1 VKSQSLQSDLNSPEW
16 LRATFR
22 LLVYLASRWRSL
34 ILRVAIL
41 VVVAGAFTALL
52 LPNIYTAT
60 VVLLPPQQ
68 GSSSGAA
75 LLAQLGSLG
84 SLATMGSGGLGIKN
98 PNDLQVSLLKSESV
112 ENAMVHRF
120 HLDDQYHKHYLSKAR
135 KYWEKETHIDNGLKD
150 GLIRLDVDDRDPRRA
165 AELANGWVE
174 EYKRFSS
181 TLAVT
186 EAQQRRLFF
195 EQELKLAR
203 EELTRAEESLKQTEQ
218 RTGVIQLDGQAHA
231 MIESAAVLRGQIAVR
246 EVEIRGLRTFSTEQ
260 NPDLVRA
267 EQELASLEG
276 QLAQMD
282 VNSRGRAGDL
292 VAPKGSVTD
301 AGLDYARG
309 LREVKY
315 RETVYELLMRQYEV
329 ARVDEAREGAPVQVV
344 DPANVPDRP
353 SSFYRWWVFL
363 GALLLSVP
371 IAFLCAFSIEVY
383 SALRRGTLLSNWS
396 GVFAGGPAE
405 AAR

>member
-1 VKSQSLQSDLNSPEW
+1 MQTELNMPEW
-16 LRATFR
+16 LRSTFR
-22 LLVYLASRWRSL
+22 LLAYLASCWRVL
-34 ILRVAIL
+34 ILRVAI
-41 VVVAGAFTALL
+41 VVIVAGSFTALL

-84 SLATMGSGGLGIKN
+84 SLASMGANGLGIKN
-98 PNDLQVSLLKSESV
+98 PNDLQVSLLMSESV

-120 HLDDQYHKHYLSKAR
+120 RLDEQYHKRYLSKAR
-135 KYWEKETHIDNGLKD
+135 KKWERETHIDSGLKD
-150 GLIRLDVDDRDPRRA
+150 GLIRLEVEDRDPRRA

-174 EYKRFSS
+174 EYKRFNS

-186 EAQQRRLFF
+186 EAQQRRQFF
-195 EQELKLAR
+195 DQELKSAR
-203 EELTRAEESLKQTEQ
+203 EELTHAEDSLKQTEQ
-218 RTGVIQLDGQAHA
+218 RTGVIQMDGQAHA

-246 EVEIRGLRTFSTEQ
+246 EVEIRGLRSFATEQ

-282 VNSRGRAGDL
+282 VNSQGRAGDL

-301 AGLDYARG
+301 AGLDYARA

-344 DPANVPDRP
+344 DPASVPDRP

-371 IAFLCAFSIEVY
+371 IAFICAFSFEAYAAV
-383 SALRRGTLLSNWS
+383 RRGTLLSSWS
-396 GVFAGGPAE
+396 SEFTSESVE
-405 AAR
+405 ASR

>member
-1 VKSQSLQSDLNSPEW
+1 MPEW
-16 LRATFR
+16 LRGTLR
-22 LLVYLASRWRSL
+22 LVLYLASRWRVL
-34 ILRVAIL
+34 IWRVVIL
-41 VVVAGAFTALL
+41 MIVAGAFTALL
-52 LPNIYTAT
+52 LPNVYKAT

-68 GSSSGAA
+68 GSSAGAA
-75 LLAQLGSLG
+75 LLAQLGSMS
-84 SLATMGSGGLGIKN
+84 SLAAMGANGLGIKN

-112 ENAMVHRF
+112 ENAMVRRF
-120 HLDDQYHKHYLSKAR
+120 HLDEEYHKHYLSKAR
-135 KYWEKETHIDNGLKD
+135 KKWESETHIDNGLKD
-150 GLIRLDVDDRDPRRA
+150 GLIRLDVEDSDPRRA

-174 EYKRFSS
+174 EYKRFNS

-195 EQELKLAR
+195 EQELKVAR
-203 EELTRAEESLKQTEQ
+203 EELSRAEEALKETEQ

-231 MIESAAVLRGQIAVR
+231 MIESAAVLRGQIAAK
-246 EVEIRGLRTFSTEQ
+246 EVEIRGLRSFATEQ

-267 EQELASLEG
+267 EQELGSLEG
-276 QLAQMD
+276 QLTAMD

-329 ARVDEAREGAPVQVV
+329 ARVDEAREGAQVQVV
-344 DPANVPDRP
+344 DPASVPDRP
-353 SSFYRWWVFL
+353 SSLYRWWVFL
-363 GALLLSVP
+363 GAVLGSYP
-371 IAFLCAFSIEVY
+371 IAILSAFCVEVY
-383 SALRRGTLLSNWS
+383 AALRRGSLSASW
-396 GVFAGGPAE
+396 AGGFAVGPVE
-405 AAR
+405 GVR

>member
-1 VKSQSLQSDLNSPEW
+1 MTSSANETNLNMPKW
-16 LRATFR
+16 LRGTLR
-22 LLVYLASRWRSL
+22 LVLYLASRWRVL
-34 ILRVAIL
+34 IWRVVIL
-41 VVVAGAFTALL
+41 MIVAGAFTALL
-52 LPNIYTAT
+52 LPNVYKAT

-68 GSSSGAA
+68 GSSAGAA
-75 LLAQLGSLG
+75 LLAQLGSMS
-84 SLATMGSGGLGIKN
+84 SLAAMGANGLGIKN

-112 ENAMVHRF
+112 ENAMVRRF
-120 HLDDQYHKHYLSKAR
+120 HLDEEYHKHYLSKAR
-135 KYWEKETHIDNGLKD
+135 KKWESETHIDNGLKD
-150 GLIRLDVDDRDPRRA
+150 GLIRLDVEDSDPRRA

-174 EYKRFSS
+174 EYKRFNS

-195 EQELKLAR
+195 EQELKVAR
-203 EELTRAEESLKQTEQ
+203 EELSRAEEALKETEQ

-231 MIESAAVLRGQIAVR
+231 MIESAAVLRGQIAAK
-246 EVEIRGLRTFSTEQ
+246 EVEIRGLRSFATEQ

-267 EQELASLEG
+267 EQELGSLEG
-276 QLAQMD
+276 QLTAMD

-329 ARVDEAREGAPVQVV
+329 ARVDEAREGAQVQVV
-344 DPANVPDRP
+344 DPASVPDRP
-353 SSFYRWWVFL
+353 SSLYRWWVFL
-363 GALLLSVP
+363 GAVLGSYP
-371 IAFLCAFSIEVY
+371 IAILSAFCVEVY
-383 SALRRGTLLSNWS
+383 AALRRGSLSASW
-396 GVFAGGPAE
+396 AGGFAVGPVE
-405 AAR
+405 GVR

>member
-1 VKSQSLQSDLNSPEW
+1 MQTDLNMPEW
-16 LRATFR
+16 ILSTFR
-22 LLVYLASRWRSL
+22 LLAYLASRWRVL
-34 ILRVAIL
+34 ILRVAI
-41 VVVAGAFTALL
+41 VVIVAGIFTALL
-52 LPNIYTAT
+52 LPSIYTAT

-75 LLAQLGSLG
+75 LLAQLGSMG
-84 SLATMGSGGLGIKN
+84 SLASMGANGLGIKN

-120 HLDDQYHKHYLSKAR
+120 HLDEQYHKNYLSKAR
-135 KYWEKETHIDNGLKD
+135 KKWESETHIDGGLKD
-150 GLIRLDVDDRDPRRA
+150 GLIRLEVEDRDPRRA

-174 EYKRFSS
+174 EYKRFNS

-195 EQELKLAR
+195 EQELKNAR
-203 EELTRAEESLKQTEQ
+203 EELSRAEDALKQTEQ

-246 EVEIRGLRTFSTEQ
+246 EVEIRGLRSFATEQ

-282 VNSRGRAGDL
+282 VNSRGRTGDL
-292 VAPKGSVTD
+292 VAPRGSVTD
-301 AGLDYARG
+301 AGLDYARA

-329 ARVDEAREGAPVQVV
+329 ARVDEAREGAPVQIV
-344 DPANVPDRP
+344 DPASIPDRP
-353 SSFYRWWVFL
+353 SSLYRWWVFL
-363 GALLLSVP
+363 SAMIMSVP
-371 IAFLCAFSIEVY
+371 IAFLCAFTVEAYAAV
-383 SALRRGTLLSNWS
+383 RRGTHLCGWS
-396 GVFAGGPAE
+396 GASTSKAAE
-405 AAR
+405 ASR